1 MDKGAMTNIATGA
14 ASIAALQVWIRS
26 AITFALKDAKGHTTM
41 HMVRLTEATSPAQSD
56 MAFTIR

>member
-1 MDKGAMTNIATGA
+1 MTNIATGA

-41 HMVRLTEATSPAQSD
+41 HMVQLTEATSPAQSD
-56 MAFTIR
+56 IAFTIR

>member
-26 AITFALKDAKGHTTM
+26 VIIFAPKDAKGHTTT
-41 HMVRLTEATSPAQSD
+41 HTVRLTEATSQAQSD